1 MSWVRNT
8 GLEVEKFFVSRVN
21 IRLDC
26 ERLRFKFL
34 NLPVGFGILSAGR
47 LWRHPC
53 FQPSDSGAAVPSEA
67 VLRWLAV
74 VVVAKIAAV
83 TEAAACLLRWAGVAG
98 EAFNDALPLVA
109 DLLPRDGVLLVH
121 GSPSVLFDD
130 AVEQLLHNVSSSP
143 AIWFVFYRY
152 SF

>member
-1 MSWVRNT
+1 MSWVRNS
-8 GLEVEKFFVSRVN
+8 GLEIGTFFVSRVN

-26 ERLRFKFL
+26 ERLRFKSL

-53 FQPSDSGAAVPSEA
+53 FPPSDSGAAGPTSVEPEA
-67 VLRWLAV
+67 
-74 VVVAKIAAV
+74 VVAKIAAV

-109 DLLPRDGVLLVH
+109 DLLPHDGLLLVH

-143 AIWFVFYRY
+143 AIWFVFY